1 MQSRISSNHGLI
13 SRHVQVFIRCSPLLE
28 DQQIKTGTGFQ
39 FKSQT
44 TALHRKSPSMADHL
58 ATATLIIYAILL
70 QPTLYCFWAH
80 GRHGFLGW
88 FYLQIFCLLRIVGNA
103 VELHAATNLNPKSSH
118 VQLINNIGLSPLL
131 LATAGILHEA

>member
-1 MQSRISSNHGLI
+1 
-13 SRHVQVFIRCSPLLE
+13 
-28 DQQIKTGTGFQ
+28 
-39 FKSQT
+39 
-44 TALHRKSPSMADHL
+44 MADHL
-58 ATATLIIYAILL
+58 ATATLVIHAILL
-70 QPTLYCFWAH
+70 QPTLYCFLAH

-103 VELHAATNLNPKSSH
+103 VELHAATIPNAKGSH